1 MKRIAVD
8 FFHNIHEHLTGVK
21 PPPGFMAS
29 YVLLLLLLITGM
41 LFYSNVE
48 KWSYLDSFYFSVTT
62 LATVGYGDLHPTSA
76 SSKIFT
82 IFYIFTG
89 VGLELYILSTFS
101 RSLIEGKEKQIKKLE
116 DLLKLREGGEKD
128 HQ

>member
-1 MKRIAVD
+1 MKKIAVN

-62 LATVGYGDLHPTSA
+62 LATVGYGDLYPTSA

-89 VGLELYILSTFS
+89 VGLALYTLSTFS

-116 DLLKLREGGEKD
+116 DLLKLGKEGD
-128 HQ
+128 NHH

>member
-1 MKRIAVD
+1 MKKSAVD
-8 FFHNIHEHLTGVK
+8 FFHYIHEHLTGVK

-41 LFYSNVE
+41 FFYSSVE

-89 VGLELYILSTFS
+89 VGLDLYILSTFS
-101 RSLIEGKEKQIKKLE
+101 RSLIEGKERQIKKLE
-116 DLLKLREGGEKD
+116 DLLMLSEEGDKNR
-128 HQ
+128 Q

>member
-1 MKRIAVD
+1 MKKIAVD
-8 FFHNIHEHLTGVK
+8 SFHNIHEHLTGVK

-29 YVLLLLLLITGM
+29 YILLLLLLITGM

-62 LATVGYGDLHPTSA
+62 LATVGYGDLYPTSA

-89 VGLELYILSTFS
+89 VGLALYTLSTFS

-116 DLLKLREGGEKD
+116 DLLKLGKEGD
-128 HQ
+128 NHH

>member
-1 MKRIAVD
+1 MKKIAVD
-8 FFHNIHEHLTGVK
+8 FFHNTHEHLTGVK

-116 DLLKLREGGEKD
+116 YLLKLSEERDKD
-128 HQ
+128 H